1 LKEASGDFQQAQ
13 TLIKICPPNFS
24 ILSGDDEMSLPMIL
38 AGAKGVIS
46 VIGNALPEQYSKII
60 REGIL
65 RNVDE
70 AYSIQYHLLDL
81 IRMIYLEGNPT
92 GIKVLMDAL
101 GLCKNHLRLPL
112 VGASKELTLRLEAEL
127 KKLMP
132 VQTAQS

>member
-1 LKEASGDFQQAQ
+1 
-13 TLIKICPPNFS
+13 
-24 ILSGDDEMSLPMIL
+24 MIL

-60 REGIL
+60 REGL
-65 RNVDE
+65 LKNLDE

-92 GIKVLMDAL
+92 GIKVLMDVL

-112 VGASKELTLRLEAEL
+112 VGASKTLTLRLEAEL

-132 VQTAQS
+132 IQTTQS